1 MKIQSPHKFK
11 ERILLFG
18 GGGVGK
24 TTAVLSIARSLTEG
38 RVWVIDNDYSYA
50 YERALATEFD
60 DVDNVEVIEVD
71 ADWEECIAAVDRVL
85 DEGDPEHDWLVIDPF
100 SPTWDYVQNWMSTR
114 VHSTNLDEHIVTLRA
129 ESADIKTF
137 NKELS
142 EAMNWPV
149 VNRVYTERML
159 KPIRKWKGHL
169 LLVCEAAATGK
180 TDDEEARALFGHL
193 GLKPAGQKRNH
204 HIASTNILLSKTSHG
219 EYRMTTAKDRNRVEM
234 EKVAFDDFALDY
246 LRDVGGW
253 VRAKASKGDE

>member
-1 MKIQSPHKFK
+1 
-11 ERILLFG
+11 
-18 GGGVGK
+18 
-24 TTAVLSIARSLTEG
+24 
-38 RVWVIDNDYSYA
+38 
-50 YERALATEFD
+50 
-60 DVDNVEVIEVD
+60 
-71 ADWEECIAAVDRVL
+71 
-85 DEGDPEHDWLVIDPF
+85 
-100 SPTWDYVQNWMSTR
+100 MSTK
-114 VHSTNLDEHIVTLRA
+114 VHSTDLDEHIVNLRA

-137 NKELS
+137 NKELA

-204 HIASTNILLSKTSHG
+204 HIASTNLLLTKTGHG
-219 EYRMTTAKDRNRVEM
+219 DYKLTTAKDRNRAEL
-234 EKVAFDDFALDY
+234 EKEAFDDFALDY

-253 VRAKASKGDE
+253 VRVKAGKGDDA